1 MAKVNSVGISL
12 PTEIISKIDTERGD
26 IPRSRYIL
34 RVLQDTYSKGNKLGR
49 SSTATK
55 NDNSQ
60 DSPDR
65 RLETLQSD
73 ESRSPS
79 EFANSMSQ
87 ATKHIQ
93 INKNLCEG
101 NGCSR
106 TATTE
111 IEVNVGEL
119 GIIKLNLC
127 ENCIPKF
134 KQSTTKENRIVKRG

>member
-1 MAKVNSVGISL
+1 MESISTIAISRSSRDML
-12 PTEIISKIDTERGD
+12 KKLGNKGQTYDEII
-26 IPRSRYIL
+26 
-34 RVLQDTYSKGNKLGR
+34 QDLVGLKRK
-49 SSTATK
+49 K
-55 NDNSQ
+55 EQ

-65 RLETLQSD
+65 EVGSLQSS